1 MDSFATIIN
10 GCKPL
15 RIVAKLFI
23 LDICG
28 GVDCA
33 RTPQTFKM
41 VSFATIINDCKPL
54 TVVARLV
61 ILEVAL
67 AISPLLVTELCTN
80 GLI

>member
-10 GCKPL
+10 DYKPL
-15 RIVAKLFI
+15 RTVAKLFI

-28 GVDCA
+28 GADCA
-33 RTPQTFKM
+33 RTPQTSKM

-67 AISPLLVTELCTN
+67 AISPLLVIELCTN